1 MLHNLPFDIR
11 RLHQAYAS
19 GVEPTQ
25 VIAEVYRRIDEVD
38 DPGIFLHLLERE
50 TVLKRAKKL
59 SSFDLA
65 GSPLWGVPFA
75 IKDNIDV
82 NGLATTA
89 ACPEF
94 SYIANEDAFVVE
106 LLLRAGAI
114 LIGKT
119 NLDQFATGL
128 VGTRTPFPAPKN
140 ALDPDIIPGGS
151 SSGSAI
157 AVSLGLVSF
166 SLGTDTAG
174 SGRVPAALN
183 GIVGFKPTLGT
194 LSNAGVVPA
203 CRTLDTVSIFS
214 QLVDDAAVVLNV
226 VAKFDAADSYARQF
240 EKSPISP
247 PPPHLIVGVPNNET
261 IKFFGDN
268 HQRESFEMTINELG
282 TLGAEIVEIDFTPF
296 YEVADLLYGG
306 PWVAE
311 RYSVL
316 EDFETNHPGSLHP
329 VTRQVIN
336 AAEGIS
342 AVDTFRGF
350 YQLQDLKRNVA
361 PIIDEVDLICVPTI
375 PSFCT
380 VADSEADP
388 VGANSQLG
396 TYTNFV
402 NLMDFCG
409 IAVPVFNRKD
419 GRPGNVTLLGKAGHD
434 GLVIAVARELQYKC
448 RGGLGACSW
457 QLPDK
462 QKLLPSPANHEIALT
477 VVGAHMS
484 GLPLNHEL
492 TQLGARFLYASKTA
506 PKYRLYSLAEAHPI
520 RPCLVRDESGSSIA
534 IEVWAMPSKRFGEF
548 IKGIPQPLG
557 IGTLDLE
564 NNEQVKGFICESCA
578 TKNAEDVTNHGGW
591 RNYLHSISTLT
602 GSIDGGRICQHNL

>member
-183 GIVGFKPTLGT
+183 GIVGFKPTLE
-194 LSNAGVVPA
+194 LSQMLA
-203 CRTLDTVSIFS
+203 SFS
-214 QLVDDAAVVLNV
+214 
-226 VAKFDAADSYARQF
+226 
-240 EKSPISP
+240 
-247 PPPHLIVGVPNNET
+247 
-261 IKFFGDN
+261 
-268 HQRESFEMTINELG
+268 
-282 TLGAEIVEIDFTPF
+282 
-296 YEVADLLYGG
+296 
-306 PWVAE
+306 
-311 RYSVL
+311 
-316 EDFETNHPGSLHP
+316 
-329 VTRQVIN
+329 
-336 AAEGIS
+336 
-342 AVDTFRGF
+342 
-350 YQLQDLKRNVA
+350 
-361 PIIDEVDLICVPTI
+361 
-375 PSFCT
+375 
-380 VADSEADP
+380 
-388 VGANSQLG
+388 
-396 TYTNFV
+396 
-402 NLMDFCG
+402 
-409 IAVPVFNRKD
+409 
-419 GRPGNVTLLGKAGHD
+419 
-434 GLVIAVARELQYKC
+434 
-448 RGGLGACSW
+448 
-457 QLPDK
+457 LPDFGYC
-462 QKLLPSPANHEIALT
+462 LNFLPT
-477 VVGAHMS
+477 
-484 GLPLNHEL
+484 
-492 TQLGARFLYASKTA
+492 
-506 PKYRLYSLAEAHPI
+506 
-520 RPCLVRDESGSSIA
+520 C
-534 IEVWAMPSKRFGEF
+534 
-548 IKGIPQPLG
+548 
-557 IGTLDLE
+557 
-564 NNEQVKGFICESCA
+564 
-578 TKNAEDVTNHGGW
+578 
-591 RNYLHSISTLT
+591 
-602 GSIDGGRICQHNL
+602 